1 MSTPPLFDRE
11 SDPVPSLGGSPT
23 LLPPA
28 TPQEIREEEAF
39 T

>member
-11 SDPVPSLGGSPT
+11 SDPVPSLGGSPA